1 MTDKKQVKI
10 MIDNRQVR
18 VPEGTT
24 ILKAASLVDIKIPT
38 LCHHEELSPSGSCR
52 ICIVEISR
60 PDQNPDRSWI
70 DSACIYPASEGLH
83 IRTNSPRVVRERK
96 LILELLLS
104 RAPDSPRIREMAME
118 YGISE
123 TKFTSADNGKSNCIL
138 CGLCVRV
145 CNELIKANAIG
156 LSRRGVKKEVTSP
169 FMVAGSL
176 CIGCM
181 ACVAVCPTGVIEF
194 VIENEKLKKEDW
206 GVALDMIFCPDC
218 GKPVGTSIQMEQ
230 LKENI
235 TVTDEFLSYC
245 PACRRKK
252 NYSVKTVLQEYRG
265 YELCQK

>member
-1 MTDKKQVKI
+1 MNGEKQIKI
-10 MIDNRQVR
+10 IIDDCEVQVT
-18 VPEGTT
+18 EGTT

-60 PDQNPDRSWI
+60 PDQNPDHSLI
-70 DSACIYPASEGLH
+70 DSACVYPATEGLH
-83 IRTNSPRVVRERK
+83 IRTNSPRVARERK

-104 RAPDSPRIREMAME
+104 RAPDSTRIMELALE

-156 LSRRGVKKEVTSP
+156 LSNRGIKKEVTSP
-169 FMVAGSL
+169 FMIAGSL

-181 ACVAVCPTGVIEF
+181 ACAAVCPTGVIEF
-194 VIENEKLKKEDW
+194 VIKNEKLKKEDW

-218 GKPVGTSIQMEQ
+218 GRPVGTRIQMEQ
-230 LKENI
+230 LKGKI
-235 TVTDEFLSYC
+235 TVIDEFLYYC

-252 NYSVKTVLQEYRG
+252 NYSVKTVLKEYMG
-265 YELCQK
+265 V

>member
-1 MTDKKQVKI
+1 MTDRKLVEI
-10 MIDNRQVR
+10 VIDDRKVR
-18 VPEGTT
+18 VSRGTT
-24 ILKAASLVDIKIPT
+24 ILKAASLLDIKIPN

-52 ICIVEISR
+52 VCIVEISK
-60 PDQNPDRSWI
+60 PAQNPDFSWI
-70 DSACIYPASEGLH
+70 DSACVYPAADGLH

-104 RAPDSPRIREMAME
+104 QAPDSSRIRELAIE

-156 LSRRGVKKEVTSP
+156 LSGRGVKKEVTSP
-169 FMVAGSL
+169 FMIAGSL

-181 ACVAVCPTGVIEF
+181 ACAAVCPTGVIEF
-194 VIENEKLKKEDW
+194 VIEKEKLKKKDW

-218 GKPVGTSIQMEQ
+218 GKPVGTSIQMKQ

-235 TVTDEFLSYC
+235 SVTDEFLNYC

-252 NYSVKTVLQEYRG
+252 NYSVKTVYSNTG
-265 YELCQK
+265 V